1 MCTEEIATMIR
12 IVYWVD
18 CNYDF
23 KCAQRRLQTLLELCS
38 EKIATMVRNVHFGD
52 CNIIKITIAEEFTI
66 RIVHWGD
73 CNNDFKCV
81 LGIL

>member
-1 MCTEEIATMIR
+1 MIR
-12 IVYWVD
+12 IVYWGY
-18 CNYDF
+18 CNNDF
-23 KCAQRRLQTLLELCS
+23 KCTQRRLQKLLELCS
-38 EKIATMVRNVHFGD
+38 EKIATMVRNVHLGD
-52 CNIIKITIAEEFTI
+52 CNIIKITITEEFTI